1 MFQFSLSAFLYGLPV
16 GFLFCIALGPIFFLL
31 IKSSLEYGF
40 RYSLFIIIGVVL
52 ADATLLAIAYGG
64 IQAYLPTGNID
75 VTYWTQM
82 FGGILLTVMG
92 VRSIIKNPAPAKKIS
107 IENSTLML
115 KNLTKGFL
123 INIVNP
129 ANFMEWVGT
138 AGLLKSKYRFEVFE
152 NFSFFTGALLA
163 VFFTEV
169 GIAYFAGRLRQFLNP
184 RVVRIINTITGIVF
198 LGFALW
204 MFFEAWRSIK
214 TS

>member
-1 MFQFSLSAFLYGLPV
+1 MYGLPV
-16 GFLFCIALGPIFFLL
+16 GFLFCVALGPIFFLL

-40 RYSLFIIIGVVL
+40 RHSLSIVVGVVL

-82 FGGILLTVMG
+82 FGGLLLTIMG
-92 VRSIIKNPAPAKKIS
+92 VRSIMKSPVPVNKIS
-107 IENSTLML
+107 IENSTLIL
-115 KNLTKGFL
+115 KNLSKGFL

-138 AGLLKSKYRFEVFE
+138 AGLLKSKYNFQVFE

-169 GIAYFAGRLRQFLNP
+169 GIAYFAGRLRKFLNP
-184 RVVRIINTITGIVF
+184 KVVRLINIITGILF
-198 LGFALW
+198 LCFALW

-214 TS
+214 TSWLVQ